1 MSTYVTA
8 EELEAICGRAAAHKL
23 LAAYG
28 GTSVFIPGTLT
39 DDHHPLVAI
48 MGATAADALVA
59 GICTG
64 HGGMQ
69 ISLPLGPYG
78 VRARQ
83 RELLRAA
90 VIVGGSATTIARRLG
105 VSIRTVRRE
114 RLRQLRENMAE
125 GKPE

>member
-1 MSTYVTA
+1 MSTYVTT
-8 EELEAICGRAAAHKL
+8 EELEAICGRVAAHKL

-28 GTSVFIPGTLT
+28 GVSVFIPGTLT
-39 DDHHPLVAI
+39 DDHPLVAV
-48 MGATAADALVA
+48 MGATAAEALAA

-69 ISLPLGPYG
+69 ISLPLGPYSA
-78 VRARQ
+78 RARQ

-90 VIVGGSATTIARRLG
+90 VAASGSATTIARQLG